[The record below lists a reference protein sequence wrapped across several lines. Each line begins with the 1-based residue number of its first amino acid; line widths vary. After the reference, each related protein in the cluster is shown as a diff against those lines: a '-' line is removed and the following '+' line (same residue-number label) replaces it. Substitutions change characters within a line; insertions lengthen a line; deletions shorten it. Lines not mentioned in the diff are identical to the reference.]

1 MDENR
6 RNYYRILHVQP
17 DAPAEVIRS
26 SYRTI
31 MQRLRAHPDL
41 GGDNRAATLI
51 NEAYAVLTD
60 PARRAA
66 YDATFRPRY
75 QRTAPDGTLPPAPRL
90 PEGLQTGTFVVCA
103 FCREPYT
110 HGRKVLADTLCAG
123 CGSPLYP
130 ASRQRDASRGRA
142 LPRLERNHR
151 VVLFTRWQRRQA
163 RRRHLPGGAARDEQP
178 ARRGR
183 RPLHHRRCLR
193 DRAVPAAAGRV
204 RLDPRLSAD
213 RRPQPGPPIA
223 ARPSRVARTT
233 MSCCS
238 ARGMVAA
245 QSSL

>member
-151 VVLFTRWQRRQA
+151 VVLFTRWPQDQGHPAETRDLSPLGVRLLTAEPLTVGSVVKLDGDICRAVLRVTSSRRDA
-163 RRRHLPGGAARDEQP
+163 ADGRYTIGGAFVTV
-178 ARRGR
+178 
-183 RPLHHRRCLR
+183 LF
-193 DRAVPAAAGRV
+193 
-204 RLDPRLSAD
+204 
-213 RRPQPGPPIA
+213 PQP
-223 ARPSRVARTT
+223 
-233 MSCCS
+233 
-238 ARGMVAA
+238 RGAFVSTRA
-245 QSSL
+245 